1 MVIHYCHFLFPY
13 QVAIKNLVA
22 MITEEI
28 LKVSRSTGKDILVV
42 FGDFLDYCIDCF
54 TPPRP
59 IPDGID
65 KNSVFFNA
73 FASLQIEYL
82 KGISNHG
89 CYDPLGDVFM
99 DLTKGIQSYRGQ
111 FFTPPSICDMM
122 CNVTV
127 GNFAYTTITSCGAFG
142 ERVICNDPACGS
154 SRNLIALASKYI
166 NKPRKELPYFIGE
179 DIDATCCKMSAI
191 NMCVHGIPG
200 EVVCHDA
207 LAEPDTLRFGYV
219 INETTYPLYTGVP
232 SIRRFED
239 KRRFVLFSTRKS
251 EKI

>member
-1 MVIHYCHFLFPY
+1 
-13 QVAIKNLVA
+13 
-22 MITEEI
+22 MITNEI
-28 LKVSRSTGKDILVV
+28 LNVSRSTGKDVLVT
-42 FGDFLDYCIDCF
+42 FNNFLDYCIDCF

-73 FASLQIEYL
+73 FTSLQVEYL
-82 KGISNHG
+82 KGINNHG
-89 CYDPLGDVFM
+89 WCDPLGDVFM

-111 FFTPPSICDMM
+111 FFTPPSVCDMM

-127 GNFAYTTITSCGAFG
+127 GSIADKSKTICGAFG
-142 ERVICNDPACGS
+142 KRVICNDSACGS
-154 SRNLIALASKYI
+154 SRNLIALASKFI
-166 NKPRKELPYFIGE
+166 DKPRKELPYFIGE

-200 EVVCHDA
+200 EVVCHNA
-207 LAEPDTLRFGYV
+207 LAEPDTLCFGYV
-219 INETTYPLYTGVP
+219 INETTYPIYTGVP

-239 KRRFVLFSTRKS
+239 KRRFVLFNTRKS
-251 EKI
+251 EEHGE